1 MPGGHRADVRQA
13 PMTDYSRADIYLWDT
28 LVGRVIEADRGGR
41 RIFQYDADF
50 AASRME
56 ISPINL
62 PTSDTSPRTFTELTR
77 ASAFEGLPG
86 VIADSLPDRF
96 GTVLIHAHFAK
107 RFSGTKVTPIQ
118 KLLYVGNR
126 GPGALEYRP
135 AAKKTSEVE
144 QALEVRELV
153 NQARR
158 VIEGDTGDAIAEI
171 ISVGATV
178 GGARPKALILWNRS
192 LNRVR
197 SGHAKPEQGDEHWI
211 IKFDGVT
218 KASGGIE
225 NRVTYESGPWGRLE
239 YVYSIL
245 ARQAGIDMAET
256 HLFRDENGLAH
267 FMTRRFDRDQNTP
280 HGTLHMH
287 TLGGIMHL
295 DYNDQ
300 YQIGYEEY
308 FDVMRQLLLPQSAIV
323 QAFRCMVFSLATV
336 NYDDHLKNFAFL
348 MDDGG
353 NWRSSPAYDLSY
365 AENTGWTSQHQM
377 SVNGKFLGITR
388 ADCLVVAREFDIRDR
403 DGREIIDQVVD
414 AVSDWDKQAKDVDLP
429 EEFRKAITAR
439 LTRECSLL
447 SGA

>member
-1 MPGGHRADVRQA
+1 MQ
-13 PMTDYSRADIYLWDT
+13 
-28 LVGRVIEADRGGR
+28 
-41 RIFQYDADF
+41 
-50 AASRME
+50 

-62 PTSDTSPRTFTELTR
+62 PTSDPGPRAFTELTR
-77 ASAFEGLPG
+77 SSAFEGLPG

-96 GTVLIHAHFAK
+96 GTALIQAHFDKSFAG
-107 RFSGTKVTPIQ
+107 SKVTPIQ
-118 KLLYVGNR
+118 KLLYVGRR

-135 AAKKTSEVE
+135 AAKRTPEIE

-153 NQARR
+153 DQARR
-158 VIEGDTGDAIAEI
+158 VVEGDTSDAIAEI

-197 SGHAKPEQGDEHWI
+197 SGHARPAPGDEHWI

-218 KASGGIE
+218 KTSGGIE
-225 NRVTYESGPWGRLE
+225 NRVTNESGPWGRLE

-245 ARQAGIDMAET
+245 ARRAGIDMAET
-256 HLFRDENGLAH
+256 HLLREDNGLAH

-280 HGTLHMH
+280 DGKLHLH
-287 TLGGIMHL
+287 TLGGMMHL

-323 QAFRCMVFSLATV
+323 QAFRRMVFSLATV

-348 MDDGG
+348 MDDEGA
-353 NWRSSPAYDLSY
+353 WRLSPAYDVSY
-365 AENTGWTSQHQM
+365 AENSGWTSQHQM
-377 SVNGKFLGITR
+377 SVNGKFLGVTR
-388 ADCLVVAREFDIRDR
+388 ADCLAVASDFDIRDR
-403 DGREIIDQVVD
+403 DAREIIDQVVD
-414 AVSDWDKQAKDVDLP
+414 SVNEWDEQAREVGLAG
-429 EEFRKAITAR
+429 EFRAAMTAR
-439 LTRECSLL
+439 LEKECGLLRGTRAQSP
-447 SGA
+447 